1 MFEGKKPFI
10 IRSNFNQ
17 NTEIK
22 HNIYYELQNPLNMPK
37 FNHVLKC
44 AINDVKNGKKLYI
57 VCNGKNEAKALEKYF
72 LKYTKNVYCFN
83 GDTPDDK
90 KKNYA

>member
-44 AINDVKNGKKLYI
+44 AINDV
-57 VCNGKNEAKALEKYF
+57 
-72 LKYTKNVYCFN
+72 
-83 GDTPDDK
+83 
-90 KKNYA
+90 